1 MKPPHEKPT
10 TFDAYAAN
18 YRELIR
24 DPIRDKFASGGGFF
38 FERKIQIIR
47 DFFNRAGID
56 TRELS
61 WLDAGCGQGDLLR
74 CGQQYFK
81 TVVGCDP
88 SEGMLESCEDL
99 QVLHQPDM
107 EKLPFPDASF
117 DFVTAVC
124 VYHHVAMDRRSLM
137 TAEAF
142 RVLRSGGI
150 FCVIEHNPYN
160 PATRL
165 IVARTPIDADASLLT
180 ASATR
185 RLMSGSG
192 GRVLEGRYFLL
203 FPEPIYQVAA
213 SAENLLGRLPL
224 GGQYAIFSQK

>member
-1 MKPPHEKPT
+1 
-10 TFDAYAAN
+10 
-18 YRELIR
+18 
-24 DPIRDKFASGGGFF
+24 
-38 FERKIQIIR
+38 
-47 DFFNRAGID
+47 
-56 TRELS
+56 
-61 WLDAGCGQGDLLR
+61 
-74 CGQQYFK
+74 
-81 TVVGCDP
+81 
-88 SEGMLESCEDL
+88 
-99 QVLHQPDM
+99 
-107 EKLPFPDASF
+107 
-117 DFVTAVC
+117 
-124 VYHHVAMDRRSLM
+124 MDRRSLM

-185 RLMSGSG
+185 RLMSSSG
-192 GRVLEGRYFLL
+192 GRVLESRYFLL